1 VVPHRA
7 ASIAAAAPS
16 RRQALRGRV
25 ALASGSLVAVALAAL
40 GAELA
45 ARLYSPDYLTRARG
59 PHVFSDTYGW
69 AARKGINATLADRPV
84 TLNAQGYRGRAL
96 SLPRGR
102 GVTRVVVLGDSVAFG
117 LGVSDDETFCSRLNA
132 RDNGIEVANL
142 AVQGYGPDQEL
153 LKLER
158 DGLRLEPDLVV
169 VAHCLANDLAE
180 AMLPVSLYDG
190 RTPKPRFTLLQGRLQ
205 LDGSSLVLSPAAR
218 TLQRLSDGSHL
229 FNRLVALV
237 PKTPPTAGPHWRER
251 YADALRDE
259 TAALRL
265 NVALVRRMRELC
277 QERGITLVVALFPD
291 RFSYR
296 EKPELVLRF
305 VAALRAEGVPL
316 VDLSARFRGRGLR
329 LKDVALDGT
338 GHLSAAGHEIVSNE
352 LEREIVRRRPPSGA
366 ARDAPQRARPEA

>member
-1 VVPHRA
+1 MPASPIPRRNEAPTSPPTRRGSVALVSASVA
-7 ASIAAAAPS
+7 ALVLLAAA
-16 RRQALRGRV
+16 
-25 ALASGSLVAVALAAL
+25 
-40 GAELA
+40 AELA

-69 AARKGINATLADRPV
+69 AARRGVAATLAGHPV
-84 TLNAQGYRGRAL
+84 TLNEQGYRGRAL

-102 GVTRVVVLGDSVAFG
+102 GLTRVVVLGDSVAFG
-117 LGVSDDETFCSRLNA
+117 LGVADDETFCSRLNA

-190 RTPKPRFTLLQGRLQ
+190 RTPKPRFTLQDGRLQ

-218 TLQRLSDGSHL
+218 TLQRLSDDSHI
-229 FNRLVALV
+229 FNRLAALV
-237 PKTPPTAGPHWRER
+237 PKQRPAAGPHWRER
-251 YADALRDE
+251 YADALHDE
-259 TAALRL
+259 AAALRL

-296 EKPELVLRF
+296 AKPEIAERF

-316 VDLSARFRGRGLR
+316 VDLSARFRERGLR

-338 GHLSAAGHEIVSNE
+338 GHLSAAGHAIVSSE
-352 LEREIVRRRPPSGA
+352 LEQDIVRRRPPAGA
-366 ARDAPQRARPEA
+366 ARGIEPRHPRPEA